1 MLAHKISSW
10 FSGIGDPI
18 VLTESQFDAG
28 EWVRTTAKINLSQ
41 FRNYFRQ
48 IAGYVRSVTRKMT
61 DEEKVSVAELLGPD
75 KKSE

>member
-1 MLAHKISSW
+1 M
-10 FSGIGDPI
+10 
-18 VLTESQFDAG
+18 G
-28 EWVRTTAKINLSQ
+28 EDNGKDQLVTVS
-41 FRNYFRQ
+41 NYFRQ